1 MDNFSEWLLEQLN
14 ETGMSQSEL
23 ARQSG
28 LSRQV
33 ISSWINQTRTKPD
46 DASLQSLARGLHL
59 PIETVYRAAGILPP
73 EHERAELSEEFAYLL
88 DQLDQ
93 RDIEEVKRIIKLKI
107 ELREQEQKAGQS
119 KPKPEGNEPPS
130 RPASKLL
137 PSHNQ

>member
-1 MDNFSEWLLEQLN
+1 MDDFVDWLIERMEERGL
-14 ETGMSQSEL
+14 SQSQL
-23 ARQSG
+23 ARASG
-28 LSRQV
+28 LSKQT
-33 ISSWINQTRTKPD
+33 ISDYVNRKRTQPD
-46 DASLQSLARGLHL
+46 ERALQSLARGLHL
-59 PIETVYRAAGILPP
+59 PTEAVYRAAGILPP

-88 DQLDQ
+88 DQLDE